1 MNFFTH
7 LGRYLLMIKGMFSKP
22 ENSRL
27 YWKELM
33 HQCNEIGVRSIGI
46 VVIISVFLGAVTT
59 VQTAYQLVTPLIPKT
74 VIAVI
79 VRDNIILELAP
90 TLICVVLA
98 GVVGSRIAS
107 ELGNMRISEQIDA
120 LEIMGINTKTYLIL
134 PKIVAALIVVPCLV
148 IVAAVLGIWGGKVAG
163 ELSGILPPEIYNQ
176 GLLEDFIP
184 YNVFFAM
191 SKAYTYAFIISS
203 IPAYYGYHVQGGSL
217 EIGRAGTKS
226 VIVSCILILLADY
239 ALAAI
244 LL

>member
-1 MNFFTH
+1 MNVFTH
-7 LGRYLLMIKGMFSKP
+7 FGRYLLMLRQMISKP
-22 ENSRL
+22 ENYRL

-46 VVIISVFLGAVTT
+46 VVIISIFLGAVTT
-59 VQTAYQLVTPLIPKT
+59 VQTAYQLVTPLIPKSI
-74 VIAVI
+74 IAVI

-120 LEIMGINTKTYLIL
+120 LKIMGINTKAYLVL
-134 PKIVAALIVVPCLV
+134 PKILAALIVVPCLV
-148 IVAAVLGIWGGKVAG
+148 ILAAVLGIWGGKVAG
-163 ELSGILPPEIYNQ
+163 GLSGILPAEIFNE

-191 SKAYTYAFIISS
+191 AKAYTYAFIISS
-203 IPAYYGYHVQGGSL
+203 VPAYYGYYVEGGSL
-217 EIGRAGTKS
+217 EIGRAGTKA
-226 VIVSCILILLADY
+226 VIVSCILILFADY